1 MMDDGRRKP
10 DAKSDL
16 PRARVTRS
24 RWARVVWVVPLV
36 AAFVAGF
43 LIYDRI
49 SEYGPEVT
57 IRFRDA
63 SGIKV
68 AQTPILYRGVQVGE
82 VKDVRLSED
91 YRRVEV
97 KARLKRSAT
106 AIAREGSVFWIVRP
120 EVGIGNITG
129 LATVLSGP
137 EIQALPGSGEEQT
150 EFDGLE
156 SAPAALELKGL
167 KIVVRTGQLGS
178 LRSNSPV
185 HYRGVEVGV
194 VQEATLA
201 PEGDRVHVHVLI
213 RRRYAP
219 LVRTNSVFWNV
230 SGMSLSG
237 GVFKGVE
244 FKLESL
250 RSLAAGGISF
260 ATPDT
265 SARPARDGDVFTL
278 QPEGREE
285 WENWAPRIKL
295 PKPEDDEDALL
306 SRKDAGPAVEKE

>member
-1 MMDDGRRKP
+1 MDDGRADRESTSKMP
-10 DAKSDL
+10 Q
-16 PRARVTRS
+16 ARVTRS
-24 RWARVVWVVPLV
+24 HWSSVIWVVPLV
-36 AAFVAGF
+36 AAFIAGY
-43 LIYDRI
+43 LIYDRVRQ
-49 SEYGPEVT
+49 YGPEIT
-57 IRFRDA
+57 IRFRDG

-91 YRRVEV
+91 HRHVEV
-97 KARLKRSAT
+97 KARLKRSA
-106 AIAREGSVFWIVRP
+106 ASIAREGSVFWIVRP
-120 EVGIGNITG
+120 EVSIGNVTG

-137 EIQALPGSGEEQT
+137 EIQALPGTGEEIT

-178 LRSNSPV
+178 LRPSSPV
-185 HYRGVEVGV
+185 YYRGVEVGV

-219 LVRTNSVFWNV
+219 LVRANSVFWNV
-230 SGMSLSG
+230 SGVSVSG
-237 GVFKGVE
+237 GLFKGVE
-244 FKLESL
+244 LKLESL

-260 ATPDT
+260 ATPDAT
-265 SARPARDGDVFTL
+265 SRPARDGDTFNL

-285 WENWAPRIKL
+285 WEHWSPRIKL
-295 PKPEDDEDALL
+295 PQPDDDDRSPGRKPE
-306 SRKDAGPAVEKE
+306 AGVAEKG

>member
-1 MMDDGRRKP
+1 MDEGRRKP
-10 DAKSDL
+10 EVRSDL
-16 PRARVTRS
+16 PRARVTHS

-36 AAFVAGF
+36 AAIVAGF

-49 SEYGPEVT
+49 SEYGPEIT

-82 VKDVRLSED
+82 VKEVRLSED
-91 YRRVEV
+91 YRHVEV
-97 KARLKRSAT
+97 RARLKRSAV

-120 EVGIGNITG
+120 EVGLGNVTG
-129 LATVLSGP
+129 LTTVLSGP
-137 EIQALPGSGEEQT
+137 EIQALPGSGEERA

-178 LRSNSPV
+178 LRRNSPV
-185 HYRGVEVGV
+185 YYRGMEVGV
-194 VQEATLA
+194 VQQATLA
-201 PEGDRVHVHVLI
+201 PDGDRVHVHVLI

-219 LVRTNSVFWNV
+219 LVRANSVFWNV
-230 SGMSLSG
+230 SGVSLSG
-237 GVFKGVE
+237 GVLKGVE

-260 ATPDT
+260 ATPDA
-265 SARPARDGDVFTL
+265 SARPARDGDTFNL

-285 WENWAPRIKL
+285 WENWSPKIKL
-295 PKPEDDEDALL
+295 PQLQDDDESLAAPKADAAT
-306 SRKDAGPAVEKE
+306 AGKK

>member
-1 MMDDGRRKP
+1 MDDARRKP
-10 DAKSDL
+10 EAKSEL

-36 AAFVAGF
+36 AAIVAGF

-49 SEYGPEVT
+49 REYGPEIT
-57 IRFRDA
+57 IRFRDG

-91 YRRVEV
+91 NRHVEV
-97 KARLKRSAT
+97 RARLKRSAV

-137 EIQALPGSGEEQT
+137 EIQALPGTGQEQT
-150 EFDGLE
+150 EFDGLQ

-178 LRSNSPV
+178 LRRNSPV
-185 HYRGVEVGV
+185 YYRGVEVGV
-194 VQEATLA
+194 VQDATLA
-201 PEGDRVHVHVLI
+201 PEGDRVHVHALI
-213 RRRYAP
+213 RRAYAP
-219 LVRTNSVFWNV
+219 LVRANSVFWNV
-230 SGMSLSG
+230 SGLSVTG
-237 GVFKGVE
+237 GLIQGVE
-244 FKLESL
+244 LKLESL
-250 RSLAAGGISF
+250 RSLAAGGIAF
-260 ATPDT
+260 ATPDA
-265 SARPARDGDVFTL
+265 SARPARDGDIFSL
-278 QPEGREE
+278 QPEGRAE
-285 WENWAPRIKL
+285 WENWSPRIKL
-295 PKPEDDEDALL
+295 PRLQDDDEA
-306 SRKDAGPAVEKE
+306 PADGKPAPPPDKK

>member
-1 MMDDGRRKP
+1 MMDEGRRKP

-16 PRARVTRS
+16 PRARVTRG

-36 AAFVAGF
+36 AAIVAGF

-49 SEYGPEVT
+49 SQYGPEIT

-97 KARLKRSAT
+97 KARLRRSAV

-137 EIQALPGSGEEQT
+137 EIQALPGSGEERT

-178 LRSNSPV
+178 LRRNSPV
-185 HYRGVEVGV
+185 YYRGVEVGV

-219 LVRTNSVFWNV
+219 LVRANSVFWNV
-230 SGMSLSG
+230 SGVSVSG
-237 GVFKGVE
+237 GVLKGVE
-244 FKLESL
+244 VKLESL

-260 ATPDT
+260 ATPDA
-265 SARPARDGDVFTL
+265 SARPARDGETFTL
-278 QPEGREE
+278 QPEGRDE
-285 WENWAPRIKL
+285 WENWSPKIKL
-295 PKPEDDEDALL
+295 PLMKDDDEALP
-306 SRKDAGPAVEKE
+306 SRKDDAPAVEKE